1 MSVIVIGMD
10 MPDTCCDCELY
21 HDGGEYGEYGCCEAH
36 KVIFGA
42 EDDWKYETRP
52 NWCPLRPLPE
62 KHGDLV
68 DISQEV
74 NIEYFDDMNQEWSWK
89 AGTVA
94 DALVVCEEF
103 PMTIVE
109 AEGE

>member
-1 MSVIVIGMD
+1 MSVIVKGME
-10 MPDTCCDCELY
+10 MPDNCEECQLMV
-21 HDGGEYGEYGCCEAH
+21 DRWCYGVKNQPGTIYFHA
-36 KVIFGA
+36 
-42 EDDWKYETRP
+42 RP
-52 NWCPLRPLPE
+52 DWCPLRPLPE

-68 DISQEV
+68 DIGQEV

-103 PMTIVE
+103 PTTIVE
-109 AEGE
+109 AEGDDA

>member
-1 MSVIVIGMD
+1 MSIIVKGME
-10 MPDTCCDCELY
+10 MPKNCNECRFAV
-21 HDGGEYGEYGCCEAH
+21 DGWCYANPKQANGEALN
-36 KVIFGA
+36 KRVR
-42 EDDWKYETRP
+42 T
-52 NWCPLRPLPE
+52 NWCPLRPLPK

-103 PMTIVE
+103 PTTIVE
-109 AEGE
+109 AEGK

>member
-1 MSVIVIGMD
+1 

-21 HDGGEYGEYGCCEAH
+21 HNGGEYGDYGSCEAH
-36 KVIFGA
+36 RIIFGE

-62 KHGDLV
+62 KHGRLIDADELEDV
-68 DISQEV
+68 FYRFHHSQ
-74 NIEYFDDMNQEWSWK
+74 S
-89 AGTVA
+89 AGYVQ
-94 DALVVCEEF
+94 DAK
-103 PMTIVE
+103 TIVE

>member
-1 MSVIVIGMD
+1 MSIIVTGME
-10 MPDTCCDCELY
+10 MPDNC
-21 HDGGEYGEYGCCEAH
+21 GECRLMVDYWCYAKQVNGQPGPTFME
-36 KVIFGA
+36 K
-42 EDDWKYETRP
+42 RP
-52 NWCPLRPLPE
+52 DWCPLRPLPDV
-62 KHGDLV
+62 HGDLV

>member
-1 MSVIVIGMD
+1 MSVVLMGMR
-10 MPDTCCDCELY
+10 MPGTCIDCDLY
-21 HDGGEYGEYGCCEAH
+21 DKHYRHGMCKGHG
-36 KVIFGA
+36 VWFGP

>member
-1 MSVIVIGMD
+1 MSILIKGMK
-10 MPDTCCDCELY
+10 MPKKAMVAFIFQPDDE
-21 HDGGEYGEYGCCEAH
+21 HDYCYIRVVAGKGKGG
-36 KVIFGA
+36 
-42 EDDWKYETRP
+42 DYEII
-52 NWCPLRPLPE
+52 PLPE

-74 NIEYFDDMNQEWSWK
+74 NIEYFDAMNQEWSWK

-109 AEGE
+109 AEGD